1 MTLGY
6 VQAGGGSTRFGEDK
20 ALATLGGK
28 TMLQRTCDLLR
39 EVCKEATIIA
49 PPGRYPLT
57 NIRQVEDRWPGEGP
71 LGGILTAL
79 LDAKSRDT
87 NVDWA
92 LMVSCDMPFL
102 TVEWLRYIV
111 ERANASKADAVVP
124 RSTTGLEPLCAC
136 WNVSAVSQIQADFV
150 GGVRKIGEA
159 LQHLKTE
166 TLDESEW
173 KRFDSAGR
181 LFCNMNTTA
190 EYQEIRRVLETDGQ

>member
-6 VQAGGGSTRFGEDK
+6 VQAGGGSTRFGKDK
-20 ALATLGGK
+20 ALVTLGGK
-28 TMLQRTCDLLR
+28 TMLQRTCDLLL
-39 EVCKEATIIA
+39 EVCKETAIIA
-49 PPGRYPLT
+49 APGRYPLT

-79 LDAKSRDT
+79 LDAKCRDA

-92 LMVSCDMPFL
+92 LVVSCDMPFL
-102 TVEWLRYIV
+102 TVEWLRYMM

-136 WNVSAVSQIQADFV
+136 WNVSAVRQIQVDFA
-150 GGVRKIGEA
+150 GGVRRIGET

-190 EYQEIRRVLETDGQ
+190 EYEEIRRVLETRGQ